1 MTKEIAPSSALAYP
15 CLMFAGQDVLHKKG
29 KRSCFGIVLLNYDL
43 FSRASIANVMV
54 ISWTSSLYPG
64 IELKMTLAL
73 LHV

>member
-1 MTKEIAPSSALAYP
+1 MKRA
-15 CLMFAGQDVLHKKG
+15 

-43 FSRASIANVMV
+43 FSRAFIANVMA
-54 ISWTSSLYPG
+54 ISWTGSVYPG